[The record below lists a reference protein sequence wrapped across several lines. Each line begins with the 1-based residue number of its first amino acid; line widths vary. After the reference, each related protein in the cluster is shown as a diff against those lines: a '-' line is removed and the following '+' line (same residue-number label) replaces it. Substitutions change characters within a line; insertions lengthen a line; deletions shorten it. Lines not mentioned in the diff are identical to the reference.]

1 MDIRQLELFL
11 AVMDQASVTRA
22 AEKVHLSPGAVS
34 LQIHK
39 LATELRAE
47 LFVRSG
53 KQIVPT
59 PAARHLVE
67 SARAALRQMREIEHR
82 FAGDPATDTRPF
94 HFATGLTTLVNRL
107 GPPLRKLRREMPN
120 TPMQVTVVPT
130 EEMVS
135 GLLDRRFDLA
145 LISLPVNE
153 EHLTILPLFDEELLI
168 MRPSPAPVR
177 GWHVGNIKLAE
188 VAAANFLLYP
198 KRSNMRMVIDRYF
211 GELGINPKVIMEA
224 DDTEAIRLLV
234 ESGFGFSILPEFALR
249 KQPRRFHTLRLADKP
264 LVRRQAL
271 AMARTEFPRPLT
283 LSVAKF
289 LQSALTAEGAHRS
302 TSA

>member
-1 MDIRQLELFL
+1 MDFRQLELFL
-11 AVMDQASVTRA
+11 AVMEQASVTRA

-39 LATELRAE
+39 LATELRTE

-59 PAARHLVE
+59 PAARQLME
-67 SARAALRQMREIEHR
+67 SARAVLRQVREIEHG

-107 GPPLRKLRREMPN
+107 GPSLRKLRREMPD
-120 TPMQVTVVPT
+120 TPFQVTVVAT

-153 EHLTILPLFDEELLI
+153 ERLTILPLFDEELLI
-168 MRPSPAPVR
+168 MRPSPTPVR

-188 VAAANFLLYP
+188 VASASFLLYP
-198 KRSNMRMVIDRYF
+198 KRSNMRVLIDRF
-211 GELGINPKVIMEA
+211 FQALGIAPKVIMEA

-234 ESGFGFSILPEFALR
+234 ESGFGYSILPEFALR
-249 KQPRRFHTLRLADKP
+249 KQPRRFHTLRVAEKP
-264 LVRRQAL
+264 LVRQQAL

-283 LSVAKF
+283 LLVAKF
-289 LQSALTAEGAHRS
+289 LQSALTADNVRR
-302 TSA
+302 